1 MPLPRLLSWAV
12 LALLLAPAPPV
23 RAAVE
28 RLGLEQAAGRLGG
41 GGFVLM
47 MRHAQTEPGIGDPPG
62 FRIGDCATQ
71 RLLSAAGREQAR
83 RAGEAMR
90 AAGIRIGEVLSSE
103 WCRCQDTARLAFG
116 AYRTAPELNSFFDD
130 ASARDRR
137 TSELHGLVRQHRDG
151 NLMLVTHQVNISAA
165 FDSLTSPAEIVA
177 GRWRDGRLVAEF
189 RFVPLSD

>member
-1 MPLPRLLSWAV
+1 MPLPRLLLCAV
-12 LALLLAPAPPV
+12 LTLLLAPALPV

-28 RLGLEQAAGRLGG
+28 RLSLEQAAARLGG

-47 MRHAQTEPGIGDPPG
+47 MRHAQTEPGVGDPPG
-62 FRIGDCATQ
+62 FRIGVCATQ
-71 RLLSAAGREQAR
+71 RLLSAAGRDQAR
-83 RAGEAMR
+83 RAGDAMR

-116 AYRTAPELNSFFDD
+116 AYRTAPALNSFFDD
-130 ASARDRR
+130 TSARDRR
-137 TSELHGLVRQHRDG
+137 TSELHALVRGHRDG

-165 FDSLTSPAEIVA
+165 FDTFTSPAEIVA

-189 RFVPLSD
+189 RFVPQPD